1 MLGGIGMGEMLVI
14 LMVILLLFGAK
25 RLPEIA
31 RSLGVSIFEFKKAVN
46 SNLSEL
52 KKVMDENT
60 AGSARGQKNII
71 TDAHLKSEKTE
82 IS

>member
-14 LMVILLLFGAK
+14 LLVILLLFGAK

-52 KKVMDENT
+52 KKVMEEDT
-60 AGSARGQKNII
+60 TGSARSQKNVI
-71 TDAHLKSEKTE
+71 TDTHLKNEKTE
-82 IS
+82 I